1 MNLERFQRTKALI
14 GEEALERLSSCCV
27 AIFGVGGVGSYAA
40 EAVARCGVGKIILV
54 DADTVSKSN
63 INRQI
68 IALSSTVGRPK
79 VEVAKERI
87 LDINPKAQVLTYD
100 LFYSEETEKSVE
112 LCGVSFI
119 IDAIDSVSSKVLLI
133 KKAQELSIPIISCMG
148 TGNKLCPEMLE
159 ITDIY
164 KTQGCP
170 LAKVLRQ
177 KLKKEGISSLPVVY
191 SKESARKPILSDEES
206 FDGPKRVPIASISF
220 VPSSAGLL
228 AASYCIKKIAK
239 I

>member
-1 MNLERFQRTKALI
+1 MLI
-14 GEEALERLSSCCV
+14 GNTAFDKLANSCV

-68 IALSSTVGRPK
+68 IALDSTVGKSK
-79 VEVAKERI
+79 VEVAKQRI
-87 LDINPKAQVLTYD
+87 FDINPKAQVQAYNI
-100 LFYSEETEKSVE
+100 FYSDETENSID
-112 LCGVSFI
+112 LNGVSFI
-119 IDAIDSVSSKVLLI
+119 IDAIDSVSSKILLI
-133 KKAQELSIPIISCMG
+133 KRANEHGIPIISCMG

-164 KTQGCP
+164 KTEGCP

-177 KLKKEGISSLPVVY
+177 KLKKEGIVSLPVIY
-191 SKESARKPILSDEES
+191 SKEKPQTPLLDEEFS
-206 FDGPKRVPIASISF
+206 DTFKKIPISSISF
-220 VPSSAGLL
+220 VPSVAGLI
-228 AASYCIKKIAK
+228 AASYCIKKIAE